1 MIDMSTVAPPDVV
14 QPLDFEALFSELKAE
29 ILARL
34 PELAGAL
41 LLLAADLCAQ
51 RLFMPY
57 QLPVGVVTVSLG
69 GIYLIV
75 LLVQE
80 SRRK

>member
-34 PELAGAL
+34 PELADVVVGER
-41 LLLAADLCAQ
+41 ADTAPDNREGDDL
-51 RLFMPY
+51 
-57 QLPVGVVTVSLG
+57 
-69 GIYLIV
+69 
-75 LLVQE
+75 
-80 SRRK
+80 

>member
-34 PELAGAL
+34 PEFRLDPDHATVFHGGHVIGIESLHLRWGA
-41 LLLAADLCAQ
+41 
-51 RLFMPY
+51 
-57 QLPVGVVTVSLG
+57 
-69 GIYLIV
+69 
-75 LLVQE
+75 
-80 SRRK
+80 